1 MKLYI
6 TRDQAKGLLGKIK
19 FELKARVE
27 LTSEEA
33 GLVKKYQVEN
43 EILLKKEIKIPF
55 TGAGIPIS
63 LTIGSLMAG
72 QTFTGSDIAEILEFE
87 KNVKFSCEAFKAYL
101 EIMRRFGGQE
111 VIEYK

>member
-1 MKLYI
+1 M
-6 TRDQAKGLLGKIK
+6 
-19 FELKARVE
+19 
-27 LTSEEA
+27 
-33 GLVKKYQVEN
+33 
-43 EILLKKEIKIPF
+43 
-55 TGAGIPIS
+55 S
-63 LTIGSLMAG
+63 LTIGSLLAG